1 MIVCH
6 CRGVTDREIKRCVRS
21 GEHTLGG
28 VSRACGASSG
38 CGGCR
43 PLVRKIVESE
53 LEAQKCTRLHVLQAA
68 ALISG

>member
-1 MIVCH
+1 
-6 CRGVTDREIKRCVRS
+6 VRS

-28 VSRACGASSG
+28 VSQACGASTG

-43 PLVRKIVESE
+43 PLVRKIVEAE

>member
-6 CRGVTDREIKRCVRS
+6 CRGVTDRDIRRCVRS

-28 VSRACGASSG
+28 VSEACGAATG

-43 PLVRKIVESE
+43 PLVSKIVEAE
-53 LEAQKCTRLHVLQAA
+53 LEAQKCLRLPMLQAA
-68 ALISG
+68 LIGG